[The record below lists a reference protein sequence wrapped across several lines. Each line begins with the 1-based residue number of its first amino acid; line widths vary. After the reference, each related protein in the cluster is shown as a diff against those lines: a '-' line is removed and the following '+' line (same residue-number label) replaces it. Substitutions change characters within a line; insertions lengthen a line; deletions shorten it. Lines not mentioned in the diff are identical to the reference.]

1 MPMKY
6 LHEKTQP
13 LTRVP
18 WCVADGMTA
27 GPILLYRGIKPVL
40 FVSIHMGMS
49 AVIGKLSCTVIF
61 N

>member
-1 MPMKY
+1 MTLMPMKY

-40 FVSIHMGMS
+40 FGPECDNYWI
-49 AVIGKLSCTVIF
+49 ALT
-61 N
+61 